1 MAGDSAKKIE
11 ETKKCLSIIKMLR
24 QQMSALRGLSLI
36 NIERQ
41 YLDASFAHTDRLQN
55 SLNNLYSKLQ
65 QSLDGKIESHET
77 KKNNSGSI
85 KP

>member
-1 MAGDSAKKIE
+1 MAGDSTKKIE
-11 ETKKCLSIIKMLR
+11 ETKKCLSLIKMLR

-65 QSLDGKIESHET
+65 ESLDGQGQVHET
-77 KKNNSGSI
+77 NKKNSRSI